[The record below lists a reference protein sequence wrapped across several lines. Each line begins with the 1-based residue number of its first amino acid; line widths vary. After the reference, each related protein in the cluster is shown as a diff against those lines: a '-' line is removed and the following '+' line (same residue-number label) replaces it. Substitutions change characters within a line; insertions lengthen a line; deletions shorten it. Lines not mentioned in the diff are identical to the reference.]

1 MLDLLTDEERSLQES
16 VRRFMLQEV
25 EPIVPQ
31 MEAEGAP
38 PRKLLKRLAE
48 FGFLGTFFSEEDGG
62 SGGSYATRAIV
73 SEETARVCAGLD
85 LVLFADVVLFG
96 RALMMHGTP
105 AQKEKYL
112 RPVLSGDKIGAMAI
126 TEPTGGSDALSPSTR
141 ARADGGGFVLS
152 GQKTFVTNSS
162 IADFILVIARTG
174 EGRSRLDGGTWFI
187 VERGMPGF
195 TTGKPFNK
203 LGMRSSPTGEVFLDN
218 VRLGKEHVLGQVDA
232 GFRMLVD
239 SLDTERVLVG
249 ASTIGQ
255 AQGCLDEAVRYAN
268 EREVF
273 GTMIRD
279 YQLIQEKIANMA
291 TGIELSR
298 SMLYRLLRAL
308 DRGERVTREAAILK
322 YFSSQMLTQASSD
335 MVQIW
340 GGAGQLEDNKTAR
353 FYRDGKHHEI
363 GAGTNEI
370 MKVLIARETYKAMG
384 FRR

>member
-1 MLDLLTDEERSLQES
+1 MLDLLNDEERSLQES
-16 VRRFMLQEV
+16 VRRFMVQEI
-25 EPIVPQ
+25 EPMVPQ
-31 MEAEGAP
+31 MEANGEP
-38 PRKLLKRLAE
+38 PRSLFKRLAE
-48 FGFLGTFFSEEDGG
+48 LGLLGTFFSEEYGG

-73 SEETARVCAGLD
+73 SMETARVCAGLD
-85 LVLFADVVLFG
+85 LVLFADIVLFG
-96 RALMMHGTP
+96 RALMLHGTE

-112 RPVLSGDKIGAMAI
+112 RPVLAGEKIGAMAI
-126 TEPTGGSDALSPSTR
+126 TEPTGGSDALCPSTR
-141 ARADGGGFVLS
+141 ATADGANFVLK
-152 GQKTFVTNSS
+152 GQKTFITNAP

-174 EGRSRLDGGTWFI
+174 EGKSRLDGGTWFI
-187 VERGMPGF
+187 VERGMQGLC
-195 TTGKPFNK
+195 TGKPFDK

-218 VRLGKEHVLGQVDA
+218 VKVKKEQVLGEVGA

-291 TGIELSR
+291 TGIEMSNC
-298 SMLYRLLRAL
+298 MLFRLLRAL
-308 DRGERVTREAAILK
+308 DKGERVTREAAILK
-322 YFSSQMLTQASSD
+322 YYSSQMLTQTSSE
-335 MVQIW
+335 MMQIW

-384 FRR
+384 YRR

>member
-1 MLDLLTDEERSLQES
+1 MNDLLTDEERSLQDS
-16 VRRFMLQEV
+16 VRRFMHQEV
-25 EPIVPQ
+25 EPLVPQ
-31 MEAEGAP
+31 MEAKGEP
-38 PRKLLKRLAE
+38 PRSLFKRLAE
-48 FGFLGTFFSEEDGG
+48 LGFLGTFFSEEDGG

-96 RALMMHGTP
+96 RALMRFGTP

-112 RPVLSGDKIGAMAI
+112 RPVLAGEKIGAMAI
-126 TEPTGGSDALSPSTR
+126 TEPGGGSDALSPSTT
-141 ARADGGGFVLS
+141 ARADGAGYVLK
-152 GQKTFVTNSS
+152 GQKTFITNAP

-195 TTGKPFNK
+195 SAGKPFDK
-203 LGMRSSPTGEVFLDN
+203 LGMRSSPTGEVFLED
-218 VRLGKEHVLGQVDA
+218 VRLRKEHILGEVDQ

-273 GTMIRD
+273 GVMIRD
-279 YQLIQEKIANMA
+279 YQLIQEKIAHMA
-291 TGIELSR
+291 TGIEMSR
-298 SMLYRLLRAL
+298 SMLFRLLRAL

-322 YFSSQMLTQASSD
+322 FFSSQMLTQASSD

-370 MKVLIARETYKAMG
+370 MKVLIARETYKEMG
-384 FRR
+384 YRR

>member
-1 MLDLLTDEERSLQES
+1 MNDLLTDEERSLQDS
-16 VRRFMLQEV
+16 VRRFMRQEV
-25 EPIVPQ
+25 EPLVPQ
-31 MEAEGAP
+31 MEASGEP
-38 PRKLLKRLAE
+38 PRSLFKRLAE
-48 FGFLGTFFSEEDGG
+48 LGFLGTFFSEEDGG
-62 SGGSYATRAIV
+62 SGGSMATRAIV

-96 RALMMHGTP
+96 RALMRHGTP

-112 RPVLSGDKIGAMAI
+112 RPVLAGEKIGAMAI
-126 TEPTGGSDALSPSTR
+126 TEPGGGSDALRPSTT
-141 ARADGGGFVLS
+141 AKADGTGFVLK
-152 GQKTFVTNSS
+152 GQKTWITNAP

-174 EGRSRLDGGTWFI
+174 EGLSRLDGGTWFI

-195 TTGKPFNK
+195 STGKPFDK
-203 LGMRSSPTGEVFLDN
+203 LGMRSSPTGEVFLDD
-218 VRLGKEHVLGQVDA
+218 VQLPREQVLGEVGL
-232 GFRMLVD
+232 GFRSLVD

-249 ASTIGQ
+249 ASTVGQ

-273 GTMIRD
+273 GEMIRD

-291 TGIELSR
+291 TGIEMSR
-298 SMLYRLLRAL
+298 SMLYRLLRAI

-322 YFSSQMLTQASSD
+322 FYSSQMLTQASSD

-340 GGAGQLEDNKTAR
+340 GGAGQLEANKTAR

-370 MKVLIARETYKAMG
+370 MKVLIARETYKEMG
-384 FRR
+384 YRR